1 MSNYYNLF
9 KTIPM
14 NPLKRIPKLIFLIIG
29 LIPTSCHVLYVPN
42 NFNSP
47 LLRNKGDGQA
57 NFAFGASGFDLQ
69 TAYAITDHLG
79 VMANGQLLLSTS
91 YDTIKEQRTLA
102 EIGLGFTER
111 YSDKG
116 MFEIFG
122 GIGTGIVPA
131 DFKNST
137 YEGKETTQLTR
148 IFIQPSLGFY
158 NDWLDMSIISRL
170 SAVNIGNET
179 NWFYEPGFMAKF
191 GYKHIRFYTCMGLS
205 IPFKN
210 ATHRNW
216 NNNPL
221 IFSVGIHFNFG
232 KRLYE

>member
-1 MSNYYNLF
+1 MRYSFIYRL
-9 KTIPM
+9 TPIVVG
-14 NPLKRIPKLIFLIIG
+14 II
-29 LIPTSCHVLYVPN
+29 LASCHVLYVPN

-47 LLRNKGDGQA
+47 LLRNKGDGQVNLA
-57 NFAFGASGFDLQ
+57 YGVSGFDIQ
-69 TAYAITDHLG
+69 TAYAITNRIG

-102 EIGLGFTER
+102 ELGLGFTER

-148 IFIQPSLGFY
+148 IFVQPSLGFY

-170 SAVNIGNET
+170 SAVTIAHET
-179 NWFYEPGFMAKF
+179 NWFYEPGFMAKV
-191 GYKHIRFYTCMGLS
+191 GYKHFRFYTCMGLS
-205 IPFKN
+205 IPFNK

-221 IFSVGIHFNFG
+221 IFSAGIHINFG
-232 KRLYE
+232 KRLDE